1 MAIKMPAEGARRVA
15 IAGGGLAGLTCAKY
29 LVDAGMHVT
38 VIEDLPYLGGRAS
51 TYRDQDGEWVEQG
64 LHLFLGV
71 YSEFMTLLNEI
82 GQFPDDIL
90 FWMDDVHYQD
100 PEGQHATYGLN
111 PIHAP
116 LKTLFSALGQNDY
129 LGILDKLSILP
140 LAAPALASLEAI
152 RKNYDGLTV
161 TEWWRRAGGREDVM
175 ERVLRPLCRGLQ
187 FTDPDQFSAYD
198 FLGWAHNAI
207 YGLRNVR
214 LGGYQGARDE
224 IIFAPLGRY
233 LTDRGAT
240 IRTST
245 PLCGI
250 DYLADGGRIEGF
262 FLESGERIEAD
273 AYVVAVPNW
282 IFGPLM
288 PRELRKDPFFAEII
302 DLPVAPAISA
312 QIWFDRPVTGGP
324 GFYLVART
332 HAPVY
337 QEQSPHTYPVP
348 HGSRISVIVSP
359 ADDLLELDDAA
370 IVRMVVDSIG
380 SVNQVVAD
388 AAVTKSVVL
397 KHRRHLVRPLPGAM
411 SARPTQRTPVPNLF
425 LAGDWTQQE
434 FFGSQEGAVRG
445 GKYCAREVRRALLS
459 DLSFTGRES
468 KES

>member
-1 MAIKMPAEGARRVA
+1 MAIKMPVEGTRRVA

-29 LVDAGMHVT
+29 LVDAGLHVT
-38 VIEDLPYLGGRAS
+38 VIESLPFLGGRAS

-71 YSEFMTLLNEI
+71 YSEFTTLLNEI
-82 GQFPDDIL
+82 GQFADDIL

-100 PEGQHATYGLN
+100 PEGQQATYGLN

-129 LGILDKLSILP
+129 LGLLDKLSIVP

-161 TEWWRRAGGREDVM
+161 TEWWRKAGGREDVM
-175 ERVLRPLCRGLQ
+175 ERVLRPVCRGLQ

-207 YGLRNVR
+207 YGLRNIR
-214 LGGYQGARDE
+214 LGGYQGARDDL
-224 IIFAPLGRY
+224 IFAPLGRY

-240 IRTST
+240 IRTNA

-250 DYLADGGRIEGF
+250 ACHADGGRIEG
-262 FLESGERIEAD
+262 LELEGGERIEAD
-273 AYVVAVPNW
+273 AYVVAVPPW
-282 IFGPLM
+282 VFAELM
-288 PRELRKDPFFAEII
+288 PPSLRDHSFFADIAV
-302 DLPVAPAISA
+302 LPVAPAISA

-324 GFYLVART
+324 GYYLIART

-337 QEQSPHTYPVP
+337 QEQSPHTYPVAS
-348 HGSRISVIVSP
+348 GSRISVIVSP

-370 IVRMVVDSIG
+370 LVRMVVDSIG

-388 AAVTKSVVL
+388 AVVTKSVIL
-397 KHRRHLVRPLPGAM
+397 KHRHHLVRPLPGAM

-445 GKYCAREVRRALLS
+445 GKYCAREVRRALLP
-459 DLSFTGRES
+459 DLALSGRRDHE
-468 KES
+468 